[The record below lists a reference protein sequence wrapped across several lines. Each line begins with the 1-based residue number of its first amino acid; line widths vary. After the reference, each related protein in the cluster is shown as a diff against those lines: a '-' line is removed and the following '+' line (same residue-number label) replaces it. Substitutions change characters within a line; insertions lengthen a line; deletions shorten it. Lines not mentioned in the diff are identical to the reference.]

1 MLKEYRTVSEIA
13 GPLMVVEN
21 VKSVK
26 FDELVQV
33 RMDSGEVRQ
42 GQVLEVSDD
51 YAVVQIFE
59 GTSNLSAEESKARF
73 LGTGLTLGVSPDM
86 MGRVFDGLGKPKDD
100 GPQIIPENELTSMV
114 KPSIQWPEI
123 FQMSSFKRGSQRSI
137 T

>member
-1 MLKEYRTVSEIA
+1 
-13 GPLMVVEN
+13 MVVEN

-73 LGTGLTLGVSPDM
+73 
-86 MGRVFDGLGKPKDD
+86 
-100 GPQIIPENELTSMV
+100 
-114 KPSIQWPEI
+114 
-123 FQMSSFKRGSQRSI
+123 
-137 T
+137 